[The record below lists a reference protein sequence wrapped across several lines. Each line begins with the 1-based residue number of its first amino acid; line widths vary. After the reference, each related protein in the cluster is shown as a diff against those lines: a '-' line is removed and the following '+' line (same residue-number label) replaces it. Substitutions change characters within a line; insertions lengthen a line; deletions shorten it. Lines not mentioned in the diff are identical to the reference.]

1 MRLYSF
7 IAVCSIFT
15 CVAGIASAQA
25 TSPPPTDDTQLW
37 SDVQLTVPLKK
48 KVDLILTGTFRLGRN
63 LTNPIEE
70 RGAISLAF
78 KANNYLTFETGYLYI
93 ATQSSKIR
101 RNYENRLVLSGT
113 IKFPIGKFTLSDRS
127 QFERRFRNSQSD
139 STRYR
144 NRLRVEYPVVVGSQ
158 KFNVFASNEI
168 FYDWSVNKW
177 IRNRFAVGANKKLS
191 QRLTA
196 EVYYMRQNDGRSRP
210 GDLHVIGTIF
220 KVQL

>member
-93 ATQSSKIR
+93 ATQPSKIR

-196 EVYYMRQNDGRSRP
+196 EVYYMRQSDGRSRP
-210 GDLHVIGTIF
+210 GDLHVIGTVF
-220 KVQL
+220 KIQL

>member
-93 ATQSSKIR
+93 ATQPSKIR

-168 FYDWSVNKW
+168 FYDWSVNEW

-210 GDLHVIGTIF
+210 GDLHVIGTVF
-220 KVQL
+220 KIQL

>member
-70 RGAISLAF
+70 RAAISLAF

-93 ATQSSKIR
+93 ATQPSKIR

-144 NRLRVEYPVVVGSQ
+144 NRLRVEYPVVVGRQ

-210 GDLHVIGTIF
+210 GDLHVIGTVF
-220 KVQL
+220 KIQY